1 MVVAS
6 ESLFAERVPRAA
18 IESVHLE
25 YAGARPRS
33 GKLQGRVVDVLP
45 GCNSRTR
52 LYFWPH
58 PYQATSA
65 DGCRLTDTDGH
76 TYLASES
83 TGRLI
88 RRDS

>member
-1 MVVAS
+1 MVVAT
-6 ESLFAERVPRAA
+6 ESLFAERVPGAA

-33 GKLQGRVVDVLP
+33 GDLQGRAVDVLP
-45 GCNSRTR
+45 GCNSLTR
-52 LYFWPH
+52 LYFPPH
-58 PYQATSA
+58 PFHVTSA

-76 TYLASES
+76 TYLAFES
-83 TGRLI
+83 TRRLI